1 MATWLIVL
9 FITTGMGSMLGAGIK
24 IGRKLE
30 RLEGSKQG
38 MILSSQVAQTT
49 KNKFLPAKPS
59 QLKGYVS
66 TKYSARIFVDT
77 PSDPPKH
84 SFILEHT
91 ALLLDKSKI
100 SVKVRVWLKH
110 NNETFT
116 YGARN
121 YHAALVERV
130 VLHHSYLAFKSIMKQ
145 IKSDQVAV
153 STEAI
158 CHDWLRLSQRDIAKG
173 CQWVIVE
180 PFEPE
185 FTFENVS
192 SSLLSDEST
201 VDDSAEAH
209 LQRFAQLLPDIA
221 RLVAT
226 HPVYEGVEVACLQ
239 FVDERLPSL
248 LTQRA
253 RLSEELPRT
262 ESRIAEIRALGKE
275 PTKLIQALAD
285 FRSRHTIIKDLLL
298 TSYESIS
305 ADIARCMTT
314 PSESDTGILER
325 IQEIEQRAQEAVA
338 ALSLIEED
346 LATGNLTVT
355 PRSLL
360 FDTSIP
366 SSPS

>member
-1 MATWLIVL
+1 MTTWLIVL

-30 RLEGSKQG
+30 RLEGSKQEL
-38 MILSSQVAQTT
+38 ILSSQVTQTT
-49 KNKFLPAKPS
+49 KNKVLAAKS
-59 QLKGYVS
+59 VQTKEYVATQHS
-66 TKYSARIFVDT
+66 PRLFVYE
-77 PSDPPKH
+77 PYDPPKH
-84 SFILEHT
+84 NFILEHT
-91 ALLLDKSKI
+91 AFLLDKSKI
-100 SVKVRVWLKH
+100 SVKVRVWLKP
-110 NNETFT
+110 NGDTFT
-116 YGARN
+116 YGTRDW
-121 YHAALVERV
+121 HAALMERV
-130 VLHHSYLAFKSIMKQ
+130 VLHHSYLAFKAIMKQ

-285 FRSRHTIIKDLLL
+285 FRSRHIIIKDLLL

-314 PSESDTGILER
+314 PSESDTGILQR
-325 IQEIEQRAQEAVA
+325 IQEIEQQAQEAVA
-338 ALSLIEED
+338 ALALIEED
-346 LATGNLTVT
+346 LATGSLTT
-355 PRSLL
+355 TNILLPFETQPQSL
-360 FDTSIP
+360 TS
-366 SSPS
+366 